1 MKLKRNI
8 YFFLLNLIIQFKLE
22 LSPQNIHNEP
32 LPCIFFDGSPL
43 FCSNKDGHY
52 ELIQNFF
59 ILIVIYHGIK
69 RLIKSVKDKRDPPKN
84 EPFDVAT

>member
-1 MKLKRNI
+1 LLATANILKRRVDPAL
-8 YFFLLNLIIQFKLE
+8 YFGAIKMDTMN
-22 LSPQNIHNEP
+22 
-32 LPCIFFDGSPL
+32 
-43 FCSNKDGHY
+43 Y
-52 ELIQNFF
+52 LIQNFF